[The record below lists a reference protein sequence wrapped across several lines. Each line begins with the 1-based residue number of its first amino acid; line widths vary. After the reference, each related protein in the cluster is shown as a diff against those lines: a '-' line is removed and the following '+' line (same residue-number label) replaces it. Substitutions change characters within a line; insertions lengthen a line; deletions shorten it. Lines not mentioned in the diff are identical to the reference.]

1 MTVAP
6 VRTQP
11 RRRPAPSVWIVLA
24 AVVLIAAVVL
34 LLVRHDTSKPSV
46 AQIAGSGVV
55 AREVRPLPHF
65 DGIALAVGANVRI
78 YAAERAV
85 AVVRTDDNLVDR
97 VTTRVRD
104 GLLVVRGVGHFTTRT
119 PLTVAI
125 GAPHLTALTVS
136 HGGSVRLQ
144 NISGRRLTV
153 TVSGLG
159 GSVRAGGAV
168 DRVDVALRSF
178 GNAQLEALRAR
189 DVHAVLSGSGQITV
203 TATRKL
209 DATLSG
215 SGAIVYYGNPPQVHK
230 TVLGSGSV
238 TPG

>member
-11 RRRPAPSVWIVLA
+11 RRRPAPLVWVVLA

-34 LLVRHDTSKPSV
+34 LLIRHDTSKPSV
-46 AQIAGSGVV
+46 AQITGSGV
-55 AREVRPLPHF
+55 AATQARPLPHF
-65 DGIALAVGANVRI
+65 SGVAVALGGNVKI
-78 YAAERAV
+78 YAADKSV
-85 AVVRTDDNLVDR
+85 AVVRTDDNLVKR
-97 VTTRVRD
+97 ITTRVRE
-104 GLLVVRGVGHFTTRT
+104 GVLIVGSVGHFTTRT

-125 GAPHLTALTVS
+125 GTPQLDAITVS
-136 HGGSVRLQ
+136 HGGSVRLR

-153 TVSGLG
+153 TLSGLG

-168 DRVDVALRSF
+168 DRLDVTLRSF
-178 GNAQLEALRAR
+178 GNAQLKALRAR
-189 DVHAVLSGSGQITV
+189 DVHAVLSGSGQIVV

-215 SGAIVYYGNPPQVHK
+215 SGAIIYYGNPAQVDK